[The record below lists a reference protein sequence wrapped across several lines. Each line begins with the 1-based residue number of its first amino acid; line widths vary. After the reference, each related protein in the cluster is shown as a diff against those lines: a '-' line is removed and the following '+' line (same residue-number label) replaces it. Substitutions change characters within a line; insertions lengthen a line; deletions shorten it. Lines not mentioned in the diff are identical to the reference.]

1 MALANLDISRG
12 AFAVTPSDTA
22 PLPTQAN
29 GLYIGTS
36 APGTLK
42 VQCVDGSVVTF
53 GAIIA
58 GALIPLAVTQV
69 FSSGTTVSNI
79 VGFK

>member
-1 MALANLDISRG
+1 MALTNIDIARG
-12 AFAVTPSDTA
+12 AFAITPSDSA
-22 PLPTQAN
+22 DLLVPAN

-42 VQCVDGSVVTF
+42 VTCADGSVVTF

-58 GALIPLAVTQV
+58 GAIIPLSVTRV
-69 FSSGTTVSNI
+69 FSTGTTVSNI
-79 VGFK
+79 IGFK